1 MGEVRFK
8 YLEELE
14 KSEALDALN
23 DRKSKKR
30 ESNEL
35 RDDGSDRERDRVRE
49 RAETAADRRRRN
61 TVTDQARR
69 RRAESERIEE
79 LLREE
84 ETEEDALYNERRQ
97 RRLKAR
103 RAEQRRQ
110 LHRRRVIIAYSLRAL
125 TALVLFLVVFNT
137 TRGIVHIVSRGDNP
151 SESISEQTVTD
162 SGNDGTISP
171 AESNDSG
178 IGLTPTPTDGS
189 GTTWS
194 DSGQSG
200 QSGPTGTP
208 TPTATPTPTPAESV
222 TVTPTPTPVVE
233 PGASELEKKFGTWT
247 YTNASPMPEGD
258 IVATD
263 SVLYTYDMVMRDI
276 YFLKQRYPDLCEII
290 KLGTTADG
298 RDIIDVAVG
307 SKTASKDVIIQY
319 SMHAREYI
327 NTLLG
332 MKQLEELL
340 KGMQSGTEY
349 NGIPYS
355 ALLQDVRLHIIPLM
369 NPDGVTISQLG
380 FDGINSETIRADLN
394 KIWATDN
401 EAGRGDVNLAA
412 YTSLWKANAL
422 GVDLNRNYDTLWE
435 DAGVG
440 GTTEPSSARYPG
452 PSAHSEKETIALL
465 ALEEAVNCSA
475 QIAYHSE
482 GDLIFWNYGV
492 EGDLYAKDEQ
502 LAQTVGAVT
511 GYPLESTVTSNQSTS
526 GCSDYFIRELG
537 VPSITVET
545 GTGDCPIGIDQWDA
559 IWAANWQVLPAVA
572 ELFTRI

>member
-30 ESNEL
+30 ESTDLGN
-35 RDDGSDRERDRVRE
+35 DGSDRERERARE
-49 RAETAADRRRRN
+49 RAESAADRRRRN
-61 TVTDQARR
+61 TAADQTRR

-97 RRLKAR
+97 RRLRAR

-110 LHRRRVIIAYSLRAL
+110 LHRRRVIIAYTL
-125 TALVLFLVVFNT
+125 
-137 TRGIVHIVSRGDNP
+137 RGDNP

-171 AESNDSG
+171 AESTDSG

-200 QSGPTGTP
+200 LTGTP
-208 TPTATPTPTPAESV
+208 TPAPATTTTPTPTESV

-233 PGASELEKKFGTWT
+233 AGASELEKKFGTWT

-263 SVLYTYDMVMRDI
+263 SVLYTYDMVMRDMF
-276 YFLKQRYPDLCEII
+276 FLKQRYPDLCEII

-307 SKTASKDVIIQY
+307 SKTASKNVIIQY

-349 NGIPYS
+349 NGITYS

-380 FDGINSETIRADLN
+380 FDGINNETIRADLN

-435 DAGVG
+435 DASVG

-452 PSAHSEKETIALL
+452 PSAHSEKETVALL

-502 LAQTVGAVT
+502 LALTVGAVT

-537 VPSITVET
+537 VPSITIET

>member
-30 ESNEL
+30 EST
-35 RDDGSDRERDRVRE
+35 DTAGDYGSDRERARTRE
-49 RAETAADRRRRN
+49 RAESAAERRRRN
-61 TVTDQARR
+61 TAADQTRR
-69 RRAESERIEE
+69 RRTESERIEE

-97 RRLKAR
+97 KRLRAR
-103 RAEQRRQ
+103 RAEQKRQ
-110 LHRRRVIIAYSLRAL
+110 LHRRRVIIAYTLRTL
-125 TALVLFLVVFNT
+125 IALVLFLVVFNT

-151 SESISEQTVTD
+151 SESVSGQTVTGSSD
-162 SGNDGTISP
+162 EGTVSP
-171 AESNDSG
+171 ADSTDSG
-178 IGLTPTPTDGS
+178 IGTTPTPTDGS

-194 DSGQSG
+194 DSGQS
-200 QSGPTGTP
+200 
-208 TPTATPTPTPAESV
+208 AMTPTPTPTPTESA
-222 TVTPTPTPVVE
+222 VTPTPTPVVE
-233 PGASELEKKFGTWT
+233 PGASALEQKFGTWT
-247 YTNASPMPEGD
+247 YTNGNPMPEGD

-263 SVLYTYDMVMRDI
+263 SALYTYDMVMRDI

-340 KGMQSGTEY
+340 KGMQGGAEY

-355 ALLQDVRLHIIPLM
+355 TILQDVRLHIIPLM

-412 YTSLWKANAL
+412 YTSTWKANAL

-452 PSAHSEKETIALL
+452 PFAHSENETIALL

-502 LAQTVGAVT
+502 LAQVVAATT

-537 VPSITVET
+537 VPSITIET
-545 GTGDCPIGIDQWDA
+545 GTGDCPIGIDQWDG
-559 IWAANWQVLPAVA
+559 IWNRNAQVLPAVA

>member
-30 ESNEL
+30 EST
-35 RDDGSDRERDRVRE
+35 DTAGDYGSDRERARTRE
-49 RAETAADRRRRN
+49 RAESAAERRRRN
-61 TVTDQARR
+61 TAADQTRR
-69 RRAESERIEE
+69 RRTESERIEE

-97 RRLKAR
+97 KRLRAR
-103 RAEQRRQ
+103 RAEQKRQ
-110 LHRRRVIIAYSLRAL
+110 LHRRRVIIAYTLRTL
-125 TALVLFLVVFNT
+125 IALVLFLVVFNT

-151 SESISEQTVTD
+151 SESVSGQTVTGSSD
-162 SGNDGTISP
+162 EGTVSP
-171 AESNDSG
+171 ADSTDSG
-178 IGLTPTPTDGS
+178 IGTTPTPTDGS

-194 DSGQSG
+194 DSGQS
-200 QSGPTGTP
+200 
-208 TPTATPTPTPAESV
+208 AMTPTPTPTESA
-222 TVTPTPTPVVE
+222 VTPTPTPVVE
-233 PGASELEKKFGTWT
+233 PGASALEQKFGTWT
-247 YTNASPMPEGD
+247 YTNGNPIPEGD

-263 SVLYTYDMVMRDI
+263 SALYTYDMVMRDI

-340 KGMQSGTEY
+340 KGMQGGAEY

-355 ALLQDVRLHIIPLM
+355 TILQDVRLHIIPLM

-412 YTSLWKANAL
+412 YTSTWKANAL

-452 PSAHSEKETIALL
+452 PFAHSENETIALL

-502 LAQTVGAVT
+502 LAQVVAATT

-537 VPSITVET
+537 VPSITIET
-545 GTGDCPIGIDQWDA
+545 GTGDCPIGIDQWDG
-559 IWAANWQVLPAVA
+559 IWSRNAQVLPAVA

>member
-1 MGEVRFK
+1 M
-8 YLEELE
+8 
-14 KSEALDALN
+14 
-23 DRKSKKR
+23 
-30 ESNEL
+30 
-35 RDDGSDRERDRVRE
+35 
-49 RAETAADRRRRN
+49 
-61 TVTDQARR
+61 
-69 RRAESERIEE
+69 
-79 LLREE
+79 
-84 ETEEDALYNERRQ
+84 
-97 RRLKAR
+97 
-103 RAEQRRQ
+103 
-110 LHRRRVIIAYSLRAL
+110 
-125 TALVLFLVVFNT
+125 
-137 TRGIVHIVSRGDNP
+137 
-151 SESISEQTVTD
+151 
-162 SGNDGTISP
+162 
-171 AESNDSG
+171 
-178 IGLTPTPTDGS
+178 
-189 GTTWS
+189 
-194 DSGQSG
+194 
-200 QSGPTGTP
+200 
-208 TPTATPTPTPAESV
+208 
-222 TVTPTPTPVVE
+222 TPTPTPVVE
-233 PGASELEKKFGTWT
+233 AGASELEKKFGTWT
-247 YTNASPMPEGD
+247 YTNGSPMPEGD

-263 SVLYTYDMVMRDI
+263 SVLYTYDMVMRDMF
-276 YFLKQRYPDLCEII
+276 FLKQRYPDLCEII

-298 RDIIDVAVG
+298 SDIIDVAVG
-307 SKTASKDVIIQY
+307 SKTASKNVIIQY

-349 NGIPYS
+349 NGITYS

-380 FDGINSETIRADLN
+380 FDGINNETIRADLN

-452 PSAHSEKETIALL
+452 PSAHSEKETVALL

-502 LAQTVGAVT
+502 LALTVGAVT

-537 VPSITVET
+537 VPSITIET

>member
-30 ESNEL
+30 EST
-35 RDDGSDRERDRVRE
+35 DTAGDYGSDRERARTRE
-49 RAETAADRRRRN
+49 RAESAAERRRRN
-61 TVTDQARR
+61 TAADQTRR
-69 RRAESERIEE
+69 RRTESERIEE

-97 RRLKAR
+97 KRLRAR
-103 RAEQRRQ
+103 RAEQKRQ
-110 LHRRRVIIAYSLRAL
+110 LHRRRVIIAYTLRTL
-125 TALVLFLVVFNT
+125 IALVLFLVVFNT

-151 SESISEQTVTD
+151 SESVSGQTVTGSSD
-162 SGNDGTISP
+162 EGTVSP
-171 AESNDSG
+171 ADSTDSG
-178 IGLTPTPTDGS
+178 IGTTPTPTDGS

-194 DSGQSG
+194 DSGQS
-200 QSGPTGTP
+200 
-208 TPTATPTPTPAESV
+208 AMTPTPTPTESA
-222 TVTPTPTPVVE
+222 VTPTPTPVVE
-233 PGASELEKKFGTWT
+233 PGASALEQKFGTWT
-247 YTNASPMPEGD
+247 YTNGNPMPEGD

-263 SVLYTYDMVMRDI
+263 SALYTYDMVMRDI

-340 KGMQSGTEY
+340 KGMQGGAEY

-355 ALLQDVRLHIIPLM
+355 TILQDVRLHIIPLM

-412 YTSLWKANAL
+412 YTSTWKANAL

-452 PSAHSEKETIALL
+452 PFAHSENETIALL

-502 LAQTVGAVT
+502 LAQVVAATT

-537 VPSITVET
+537 VPSITIET
-545 GTGDCPIGIDQWDA
+545 GTGDCPIGIDQWDG
-559 IWAANWQVLPAVA
+559 IWSRNAQVLPAVA

>member
-30 ESNEL
+30 EST
-35 RDDGSDRERDRVRE
+35 DTAGDYGSDRERARTRE
-49 RAETAADRRRRN
+49 RAESAAERRRRN
-61 TVTDQARR
+61 TAADQTRR
-69 RRAESERIEE
+69 RRTESERIEE

-97 RRLKAR
+97 KRLRAR
-103 RAEQRRQ
+103 RAEQKRQ
-110 LHRRRVIIAYSLRAL
+110 LHRRRVIIAYTLRTL
-125 TALVLFLVVFNT
+125 IALVLFLVVFNT

-151 SESISEQTVTD
+151 SESVSGQTVTGSSD
-162 SGNDGTISP
+162 EGTVSP
-171 AESNDSG
+171 ADSTDSG
-178 IGLTPTPTDGS
+178 IGTTPTPTDGS

-194 DSGQSG
+194 DSGQS
-200 QSGPTGTP
+200 
-208 TPTATPTPTPAESV
+208 AMTPTPTPTESA
-222 TVTPTPTPVVE
+222 VTPTPTPVVE
-233 PGASELEKKFGTWT
+233 PGASALEQKFGTWT
-247 YTNASPMPEGD
+247 YTNGNPMPEGD

-263 SVLYTYDMVMRDI
+263 SALYTYDMVMRDI

-340 KGMQSGTEY
+340 KGMQGGAEY

-355 ALLQDVRLHIIPLM
+355 TILQDVRLHIIPLM

-412 YTSLWKANAL
+412 YTSTWKANAL

-452 PSAHSEKETIALL
+452 PFAHSENETVALL

-502 LAQTVGAVT
+502 LAQVVAATT

-537 VPSITVET
+537 VPSITIET
-545 GTGDCPIGIDQWDA
+545 GTGDCPIGIDQWDG
-559 IWAANWQVLPAVA
+559 IWSRNAQVLPAVA

>member
-30 ESNEL
+30 EST
-35 RDDGSDRERDRVRE
+35 DTAGDYGSDRERARTRE
-49 RAETAADRRRRN
+49 RAESAAERRRRN
-61 TVTDQARR
+61 TAADQTRR
-69 RRAESERIEE
+69 RRTESERIEE

-97 RRLKAR
+97 KRLRAR
-103 RAEQRRQ
+103 RAEQKRQ
-110 LHRRRVIIAYSLRAL
+110 LHRRRVIIAYTLRTL
-125 TALVLFLVVFNT
+125 IALVLFLVVFNT

-151 SESISEQTVTD
+151 SESVSGQTVTGSSD
-162 SGNDGTISP
+162 EGTVSP
-171 AESNDSG
+171 ADSTDSG
-178 IGLTPTPTDGS
+178 IGTTPTPTDGS

-194 DSGQSG
+194 DSGQS
-200 QSGPTGTP
+200 
-208 TPTATPTPTPAESV
+208 AMTPTPTPTESA
-222 TVTPTPTPVVE
+222 VTPTPTPVVE
-233 PGASELEKKFGTWT
+233 PGASALEQKFGTWT
-247 YTNASPMPEGD
+247 YTNGNPMPEGD

-263 SVLYTYDMVMRDI
+263 SALYTYDMVMRDI
-276 YFLKQRYPDLCEII
+276 DFLKQRYPELCEII

-340 KGMQSGTEY
+340 KGMQGGAEY

-355 ALLQDVRLHIIPLM
+355 TILQDVRLHIIPLM

-412 YTSLWKANAL
+412 YTSTWKANAL

-452 PSAHSEKETIALL
+452 PFAHSENETVALL

-502 LAQTVGAVT
+502 LAQVVAATT

-537 VPSITVET
+537 VPSITIET
-545 GTGDCPIGIDQWDA
+545 GTGDCPIGIDQWDG
-559 IWAANWQVLPAVA
+559 IWSRNAQVLPAVA

>member
-30 ESNEL
+30 EST
-35 RDDGSDRERDRVRE
+35 DTAGDYGSDRERARTRE
-49 RAETAADRRRRN
+49 RAESAAERRRRN
-61 TVTDQARR
+61 TAADQTRR
-69 RRAESERIEE
+69 RRTESERIEE

-97 RRLKAR
+97 KRLRAR
-103 RAEQRRQ
+103 RAEQKRQ
-110 LHRRRVIIAYSLRAL
+110 LHRRRVIIAYTLRTL
-125 TALVLFLVVFNT
+125 IALVLFLVVFNT

-151 SESISEQTVTD
+151 SESVSGQTVTGSSD
-162 SGNDGTISP
+162 EGTVSP
-171 AESNDSG
+171 ADSTDSG
-178 IGLTPTPTDGS
+178 IGTTPTPTDGS

-194 DSGQSG
+194 DSGQS
-200 QSGPTGTP
+200 
-208 TPTATPTPTPAESV
+208 AMTPTPTPTPTESA
-222 TVTPTPTPVVE
+222 VTPTPTPVVE
-233 PGASELEKKFGTWT
+233 PGASALEQKFGTWT
-247 YTNASPMPEGD
+247 YTNGNPMPEGD

-340 KGMQSGTEY
+340 KGMQGGAEY

-355 ALLQDVRLHIIPLM
+355 TILQDVRLHIIPLM

-412 YTSLWKANAL
+412 YTSTWKANAL

-452 PSAHSEKETIALL
+452 PFAHSENETIALL

-502 LAQTVGAVT
+502 LAQVVAATT

-537 VPSITVET
+537 VPSITIET
-545 GTGDCPIGIDQWDA
+545 GTGDCPIGIDQWDG
-559 IWAANWQVLPAVA
+559 IWNRNAQVLPAVA

>member
-30 ESNEL
+30 EST
-35 RDDGSDRERDRVRE
+35 DTAGDYGSDRERARTRE
-49 RAETAADRRRRN
+49 RAESAAERRRRN
-61 TVTDQARR
+61 TAADQTRR
-69 RRAESERIEE
+69 RRTESERIEE

-97 RRLKAR
+97 KRLRAR
-103 RAEQRRQ
+103 RAEQKRQ
-110 LHRRRVIIAYSLRAL
+110 LHRRRVIIAYTLRTL
-125 TALVLFLVVFNT
+125 IALVLFLVVFNT

-151 SESISEQTVTD
+151 SESVSGQTVTGSSD
-162 SGNDGTISP
+162 EGTVSP
-171 AESNDSG
+171 ADSTDSG
-178 IGLTPTPTDGS
+178 IGTTPTPTDGS

-194 DSGQSG
+194 DSGQS
-200 QSGPTGTP
+200 
-208 TPTATPTPTPAESV
+208 AMTPTPTPTESA
-222 TVTPTPTPVVE
+222 VTPTPTPVVE
-233 PGASELEKKFGTWT
+233 PGASALEQKFGTWT
-247 YTNASPMPEGD
+247 YTSASPMPEGD

-340 KGMQSGTEY
+340 KGMQGGAEY

-355 ALLQDVRLHIIPLM
+355 TILQDVRLHIIPLM

-412 YTSLWKANAL
+412 YTSTWKANAL

-452 PSAHSEKETIALL
+452 PFAHSENETVALL

-502 LAQTVGAVT
+502 LAQVVAATT

-537 VPSITVET
+537 VPSITIET
-545 GTGDCPIGIDQWDA
+545 GTGDCPIGIDQWDG
-559 IWAANWQVLPAVA
+559 IWSRNAQVLPAVA

>member
-30 ESNEL
+30 EST
-35 RDDGSDRERDRVRE
+35 DTAGDYGSDRERARTRE
-49 RAETAADRRRRN
+49 RAESAAERRRRN
-61 TVTDQARR
+61 TAADQTRR
-69 RRAESERIEE
+69 RRTESERIEE

-97 RRLKAR
+97 KRLRAR
-103 RAEQRRQ
+103 RAEQKRQ
-110 LHRRRVIIAYSLRAL
+110 LHRRRVIIAYTLRTL
-125 TALVLFLVVFNT
+125 IALVLFLVVFNT

-151 SESISEQTVTD
+151 SESVSGQTVTGSSD
-162 SGNDGTISP
+162 EGTVSP
-171 AESNDSG
+171 ADSTDSG
-178 IGLTPTPTDGS
+178 IGTTPTPTDGS

-194 DSGQSG
+194 DSGQS
-200 QSGPTGTP
+200 
-208 TPTATPTPTPAESV
+208 AMTPTPTPTESA
-222 TVTPTPTPVVE
+222 VTPTPTPVVE
-233 PGASELEKKFGTWT
+233 PGASALEQKFGTWT
-247 YTNASPMPEGD
+247 YTNGNPMPEGD

-263 SVLYTYDMVMRDI
+263 SALYTYDMVMRDI

-340 KGMQSGTEY
+340 KGMQGGAEY

-355 ALLQDVRLHIIPLM
+355 TILQDVRLHIIPLM

-412 YTSLWKANAL
+412 YTSTWKANAL

-452 PSAHSEKETIALL
+452 PFAHSENETVALL

-502 LAQTVGAVT
+502 LAQVVAATT

-537 VPSITVET
+537 VPSITIET
-545 GTGDCPIGIDQWDA
+545 GTGDCPIRIDQWDG
-559 IWAANWQVLPAVA
+559 IWSRNAQVLPAVA

>member
-30 ESNEL
+30 EST
-35 RDDGSDRERDRVRE
+35 DTAGDYGSDRERARTRE
-49 RAETAADRRRRN
+49 RAESAAERRRRN
-61 TVTDQARR
+61 TAADQTRR
-69 RRAESERIEE
+69 RRTESERIEE

-97 RRLKAR
+97 KRLRAR
-103 RAEQRRQ
+103 RAEQKRQ
-110 LHRRRVIIAYSLRAL
+110 LHRRRVIIAYTLRTL
-125 TALVLFLVVFNT
+125 IALVLFLVVFNT

-151 SESISEQTVTD
+151 SESVSGQTVTGSSD
-162 SGNDGTISP
+162 EGTVSP
-171 AESNDSG
+171 ADSTDSG
-178 IGLTPTPTDGS
+178 IGTTPTPTDGS

-194 DSGQSG
+194 DSGQS
-200 QSGPTGTP
+200 
-208 TPTATPTPTPAESV
+208 AMTPTPTPTPTESA
-222 TVTPTPTPVVE
+222 VTPTPTPVVE
-233 PGASELEKKFGTWT
+233 PGASALEQKFGTWT
-247 YTNASPMPEGD
+247 YTNGNPMPEGD

-263 SVLYTYDMVMRDI
+263 SALYTYDMVMRDI

-340 KGMQSGTEY
+340 KGMQGGAEY

-355 ALLQDVRLHIIPLM
+355 TILQDVRLHIIPLM

-412 YTSLWKANAL
+412 YTSTWKANAL

-452 PSAHSEKETIALL
+452 PFAHSENETVALL

-502 LAQTVGAVT
+502 LAQVVAATT

-537 VPSITVET
+537 VPSITIET
-545 GTGDCPIGIDQWDA
+545 GTGDCPIGIDQWDG
-559 IWAANWQVLPAVA
+559 IWSRNAQVLPAVA

>member
-30 ESNEL
+30 EST
-35 RDDGSDRERDRVRE
+35 DTAGDYGSDRERARTRE
-49 RAETAADRRRRN
+49 RAESAADRRRRN
-61 TVTDQARR
+61 TAADQTRR
-69 RRAESERIEE
+69 RRTESERIEE

-97 RRLKAR
+97 KRLRAR
-103 RAEQRRQ
+103 RAEQKRQ
-110 LHRRRVIIAYSLRAL
+110 LHRRRVIIAYTLRTL
-125 TALVLFLVVFNT
+125 IALVLFLVVFNT

-151 SESISEQTVTD
+151 SESVSGQTVTGSSD
-162 SGNDGTISP
+162 EGTVSP
-171 AESNDSG
+171 ADSTDSG
-178 IGLTPTPTDGS
+178 IGTTPTPTDGS

-194 DSGQSG
+194 DSGQS
-200 QSGPTGTP
+200 
-208 TPTATPTPTPAESV
+208 AMTPTPTPTPTESA
-222 TVTPTPTPVVE
+222 VTPTPTPVVE
-233 PGASELEKKFGTWT
+233 PGASALEQKFGTWT
-247 YTNASPMPEGD
+247 YTNGNPMPEGD

-340 KGMQSGTEY
+340 KGMQGGAEY

-355 ALLQDVRLHIIPLM
+355 TILQDVRLHIIPLM

-537 VPSITVET
+537 VPSITIET

>member
-30 ESNEL
+30 EST
-35 RDDGSDRERDRVRE
+35 DTAGDYGSDRERARTRE
-49 RAETAADRRRRN
+49 RAESAADRRRRN
-61 TVTDQARR
+61 TAADQTRR
-69 RRAESERIEE
+69 RRTESERIEE

-97 RRLKAR
+97 KRLRAR
-103 RAEQRRQ
+103 RAEQKRQ
-110 LHRRRVIIAYSLRAL
+110 LHRRRVIIAYTLRTL
-125 TALVLFLVVFNT
+125 IALVLFLVVFNT

-151 SESISEQTVTD
+151 SESVSGQTVTGSSD
-162 SGNDGTISP
+162 EGTVSP
-171 AESNDSG
+171 ADSTDSG
-178 IGLTPTPTDGS
+178 IGTTPTPTDGS

-194 DSGQSG
+194 DSGQS
-200 QSGPTGTP
+200 
-208 TPTATPTPTPAESV
+208 AMTPTPTPTPTESA
-222 TVTPTPTPVVE
+222 VTPTPTPVVE
-233 PGASELEKKFGTWT
+233 PGASALEQKFGTWT
-247 YTNASPMPEGD
+247 YTNGNPMPEGD

-340 KGMQSGTEY
+340 KGMQSGAEY

-355 ALLQDVRLHIIPLM
+355 TILQDVRLHIIPLM

-412 YTSLWKANAL
+412 YTSTWKANAL

-452 PSAHSEKETIALL
+452 PFAHSENETVALL

-502 LAQTVGAVT
+502 LAQVVAATT

-537 VPSITVET
+537 VPSITIET
-545 GTGDCPIGIDQWDA
+545 GTGDCPIGIDQWDG
-559 IWAANWQVLPAVA
+559 IWSRNAQVLPAVA

>member
-30 ESNEL
+30 EST
-35 RDDGSDRERDRVRE
+35 DTAGDYGSDRERARTRE
-49 RAETAADRRRRN
+49 RAESAAERRRRN
-61 TVTDQARR
+61 TAADQTRR
-69 RRAESERIEE
+69 RRTESERIEE

-97 RRLKAR
+97 KRLRAR
-103 RAEQRRQ
+103 RAEQKRQ
-110 LHRRRVIIAYSLRAL
+110 LHRRRVIIAYTLRTL
-125 TALVLFLVVFNT
+125 IALVLFLVVFNT

-151 SESISEQTVTD
+151 SESVSGQTVTGSSD
-162 SGNDGTISP
+162 EGTVSP
-171 AESNDSG
+171 ADSTDSG
-178 IGLTPTPTDGS
+178 IGTTPTPTDGS

-194 DSGQSG
+194 DSGQS
-200 QSGPTGTP
+200 
-208 TPTATPTPTPAESV
+208 AMTPTPTPTESA
-222 TVTPTPTPVVE
+222 VTPTPTPVVE
-233 PGASELEKKFGTWT
+233 PGASALEQKFGTWT
-247 YTNASPMPEGD
+247 YTNGNPMPEGD

-263 SVLYTYDMVMRDI
+263 SALYTYDMVMRDI

-340 KGMQSGTEY
+340 KGMQGGAEY

-355 ALLQDVRLHIIPLM
+355 TILQDVRLHIIPLM

-412 YTSLWKANAL
+412 YTSTWKANAL

-452 PSAHSEKETIALL
+452 PFAHSENETVALL
-465 ALEEAVNCSA
+465 ALEEAVNCFA

-502 LAQTVGAVT
+502 LAQVVAATT

-537 VPSITVET
+537 VPSITIET
-545 GTGDCPIGIDQWDA
+545 GTGDCPIGIDQWDG
-559 IWAANWQVLPAVA
+559 IWSRNAQVLPAVA

>member
-30 ESNEL
+30 EST
-35 RDDGSDRERDRVRE
+35 DTAGDYGSDRERARTRE
-49 RAETAADRRRRN
+49 RAESAAERRRRN
-61 TVTDQARR
+61 TAADQTRR
-69 RRAESERIEE
+69 RRTESERIEE

-97 RRLKAR
+97 KRLRAR
-103 RAEQRRQ
+103 RAEQKRQ
-110 LHRRRVIIAYSLRAL
+110 LHRRRVIIAYTLRTL
-125 TALVLFLVVFNT
+125 IALVLFLVVFNT

-151 SESISEQTVTD
+151 SESVSGQTVTGSSD
-162 SGNDGTISP
+162 EGTVSP
-171 AESNDSG
+171 ADSTDSG
-178 IGLTPTPTDGS
+178 IGTTPTPTDGS

-194 DSGQSG
+194 DSGQS
-200 QSGPTGTP
+200 
-208 TPTATPTPTPAESV
+208 AMTPTPTPTESA
-222 TVTPTPTPVVE
+222 VTPTPTPVVE
-233 PGASELEKKFGTWT
+233 PGASALEQKFGTWT
-247 YTNASPMPEGD
+247 YTNGNPMPEGD

-263 SVLYTYDMVMRDI
+263 SALYTYDMVMRDI

-340 KGMQSGTEY
+340 KGMQGGAEY

-355 ALLQDVRLHIIPLM
+355 TILQDVRLHIIPLM

-412 YTSLWKANAL
+412 YTSTWKANAL

-452 PSAHSEKETIALL
+452 PFAHSENETVALL
-465 ALEEAVNCSA
+465 ALEEAVNCFA

-502 LAQTVGAVT
+502 LAQVVAATT

-526 GCSDYFIRELG
+526 GCSDYFIRVLG
-537 VPSITVET
+537 VPSITIET
-545 GTGDCPIGIDQWDA
+545 GTGDCPIGIDQWDG
-559 IWAANWQVLPAVA
+559 IWSRNAQVLPAVA

>member
-23 DRKSKKR
+23 DRNSKKR
-30 ESNEL
+30 EST
-35 RDDGSDRERDRVRE
+35 DTAGDYGSDRERARTRE
-49 RAETAADRRRRN
+49 RAESAAERRRRN
-61 TVTDQARR
+61 TAADQTRR
-69 RRAESERIEE
+69 RRTESERIEE

-97 RRLKAR
+97 KRLRAR
-103 RAEQRRQ
+103 RAEQKRQ
-110 LHRRRVIIAYSLRAL
+110 LHRRRVIIAYTLRTL
-125 TALVLFLVVFNT
+125 IALVLFLVVFNT

-151 SESISEQTVTD
+151 SESVSGQTVTGSSD
-162 SGNDGTISP
+162 EGTVSP
-171 AESNDSG
+171 ADSTNSG
-178 IGLTPTPTDGS
+178 IGTTPTPTDGS

-194 DSGQSG
+194 DSGQS
-200 QSGPTGTP
+200 
-208 TPTATPTPTPAESV
+208 AMTPTPTPTPTESA
-222 TVTPTPTPVVE
+222 VTPTPTPVVE
-233 PGASELEKKFGTWT
+233 PGASALEQKFGTWT
-247 YTNASPMPEGD
+247 YTNGNPMPEGD

-340 KGMQSGTEY
+340 KGMQSGAEY

-355 ALLQDVRLHIIPLM
+355 TILQDVRLHIIPLM

-412 YTSLWKANAL
+412 YTSIWKANAL

-452 PSAHSEKETIALL
+452 PFAHSENETIALL

-502 LAQTVGAVT
+502 LAQVVAATT

-526 GCSDYFIRELG
+526 GCSDYFIRERG
-537 VPSITVET
+537 VPSITIET
-545 GTGDCPIGIDQWDA
+545 GTGDCPIGIDQWDG
-559 IWAANWQVLPAVA
+559 IWSRNAQVLPAVA

>member
-30 ESNEL
+30 ESTDLGN
-35 RDDGSDRERDRVRE
+35 DGSDRERERARE
-49 RAETAADRRRRN
+49 RAESAADRRRRN
-61 TVTDQARR
+61 TAADQTRR

-97 RRLKAR
+97 RRLRAR

-110 LHRRRVIIAYSLRAL
+110 LHRRRVIIAYTLRAL

-137 TRGIVHIVSRGDNP
+137 TRVIVHIVSRGDNP

-171 AESNDSG
+171 AESTDSG
-178 IGLTPTPTDGS
+178 IGL
-189 GTTWS
+189 
-194 DSGQSG
+194 
-200 QSGPTGTP
+200 
-208 TPTATPTPTPAESV
+208 TPTPAESV

-233 PGASELEKKFGTWT
+233 AGASELEKKFGTWT

-263 SVLYTYDMVMRDI
+263 SVLYTYDMVMRDMF
-276 YFLKQRYPDLCEII
+276 FLKQRYPDLCEII

-307 SKTASKDVIIQY
+307 SKTASKNVIIQY

-349 NGIPYS
+349 NGITYS

-380 FDGINSETIRADLN
+380 FDGINNETIRADLN

-435 DAGVG
+435 DASVG

-452 PSAHSEKETIALL
+452 PSAHSEKETVALL

-502 LAQTVGAVT
+502 LALTVGAVT

-537 VPSITVET
+537 VPSITIET

>member
-30 ESNEL
+30 EST
-35 RDDGSDRERDRVRE
+35 DTAGDYGSDRERARTRE
-49 RAETAADRRRRN
+49 RAESAAERRRRN
-61 TVTDQARR
+61 TAADQTRR
-69 RRAESERIEE
+69 RRTESERIEE

-97 RRLKAR
+97 KRLRAR
-103 RAEQRRQ
+103 RAEQKRQ
-110 LHRRRVIIAYSLRAL
+110 LHRRRVIIAYTLRTL
-125 TALVLFLVVFNT
+125 IALVLFLVVFNT

-151 SESISEQTVTD
+151 SESVSGQTVTGSSD
-162 SGNDGTISP
+162 EGTVSP
-171 AESNDSG
+171 ADSTDSG
-178 IGLTPTPTDGS
+178 IGTTPTPTDGS

-194 DSGQSG
+194 DSGQS
-200 QSGPTGTP
+200 
-208 TPTATPTPTPAESV
+208 AMTPTPTPTESA
-222 TVTPTPTPVVE
+222 VTPTPTPVVE
-233 PGASELEKKFGTWT
+233 PGASALEQKFGTWT
-247 YTNASPMPEGD
+247 YTNGNPMPEGD

-263 SVLYTYDMVMRDI
+263 SALYTYDMVMRDI

-340 KGMQSGTEY
+340 KGMQSGAEY

-355 ALLQDVRLHIIPLM
+355 TILQDVRLHIIPLM

-412 YTSLWKANAL
+412 YTSTWKANAL

-452 PSAHSEKETIALL
+452 PFAHSENETVALL

-502 LAQTVGAVT
+502 LAQVVAATT

-537 VPSITVET
+537 VPSITIET
-545 GTGDCPIGIDQWDA
+545 GTGDCPIGIDQWDG
-559 IWAANWQVLPAVA
+559 IWSRNAQVLPAVA

>member
-30 ESNEL
+30 ENNDL
-35 RDDGSDRERDRVRE
+35 RADGSDRERDRVRE

-61 TVTDQARR
+61 TVADQTRR

-151 SESISEQTVTD
+151 SESVSQQTVTD

-178 IGLTPTPTDGS
+178 IGVTPTPTDGS

-200 QSGPTGTP
+200 LTGTP
-208 TPTATPTPTPAESV
+208 TPAPTDSTAVTPTPTPTDSV

-233 PGASELEKKFGTWT
+233 PGASALEQKFGTWT
-247 YTNASPMPEGD
+247 YTSASPMPEGD

-298 RDIIDVAVG
+298 RDIIFNARQRVHQHAARHEAAG
-307 SKTASKDVIIQY
+307 GASQ
-319 SMHAREYI
+319 
-327 NTLLG
+327 G
-332 MKQLEELL
+332 
-340 KGMQSGTEY
+340 
-349 NGIPYS
+349 
-355 ALLQDVRLHIIPLM
+355 
-369 NPDGVTISQLG
+369 
-380 FDGINSETIRADLN
+380 
-394 KIWATDN
+394 
-401 EAGRGDVNLAA
+401 
-412 YTSLWKANAL
+412 NAE
-422 GVDLNRNYDTLWE
+422 RN
-435 DAGVG
+435 
-440 GTTEPSSARYPG
+440 
-452 PSAHSEKETIALL
+452 
-465 ALEEAVNCSA
+465 
-475 QIAYHSE
+475 
-482 GDLIFWNYGV
+482 
-492 EGDLYAKDEQ
+492 
-502 LAQTVGAVT
+502 
-511 GYPLESTVTSNQSTS
+511 
-526 GCSDYFIRELG
+526 
-537 VPSITVET
+537 
-545 GTGDCPIGIDQWDA
+545 
-559 IWAANWQVLPAVA
+559 
-572 ELFTRI
+572 

>member
-30 ESNEL
+30 EST
-35 RDDGSDRERDRVRE
+35 DTAGDYGSDRERARTRE
-49 RAETAADRRRRN
+49 RAESAAERRRRN
-61 TVTDQARR
+61 TAADQTRR
-69 RRAESERIEE
+69 RRTESERIEE

-97 RRLKAR
+97 KRLRAR
-103 RAEQRRQ
+103 RAEQKRQ
-110 LHRRRVIIAYSLRAL
+110 LHRRRVIIAYTLRTL
-125 TALVLFLVVFNT
+125 IALVLFLVVFNT

-151 SESISEQTVTD
+151 SESVSGQTVTGSSD
-162 SGNDGTISP
+162 EGTVSP
-171 AESNDSG
+171 ADSTDSG
-178 IGLTPTPTDGS
+178 IGTTPTPTDGS

-194 DSGQSG
+194 DSGQS
-200 QSGPTGTP
+200 
-208 TPTATPTPTPAESV
+208 AMTPTPTPTESA
-222 TVTPTPTPVVE
+222 VTPTPTPVVE
-233 PGASELEKKFGTWT
+233 PGASALEQKFGTWT
-247 YTNASPMPEGD
+247 YTNGNPMPEGD

-263 SVLYTYDMVMRDI
+263 SALYTYDMVMRDI

-340 KGMQSGTEY
+340 KGMQGGAEY

-355 ALLQDVRLHIIPLM
+355 TILQDVRLHIIPLM

-412 YTSLWKANAL
+412 YTSIWKANAL

-452 PSAHSEKETIALL
+452 PFAHSENETVALL

-502 LAQTVGAVT
+502 LAQVVAATT

-537 VPSITVET
+537 VPSITIET
-545 GTGDCPIGIDQWDA
+545 GTGDCPIGIDQWDG
-559 IWAANWQVLPAVA
+559 IWSRNAQVLPAVA

>member
-30 ESNEL
+30 ESTDLGND
-35 RDDGSDRERDRVRE
+35 RSDRERERARE
-49 RAETAADRRRRN
+49 RAESAADRRRRN
-61 TVTDQARR
+61 TAADQTRR

-97 RRLKAR
+97 RRLRAR

-110 LHRRRVIIAYSLRAL
+110 LHRRRVIIAYTLRAL

-137 TRGIVHIVSRGDNP
+137 TRVIVHIVSRGDNP

-171 AESNDSG
+171 AESTDSG

-200 QSGPTGTP
+200 LTGTP
-208 TPTATPTPTPAESV
+208 TPAPATTTTPTPAESV

-233 PGASELEKKFGTWT
+233 AGASELEKKFGTWT
-247 YTNASPMPEGD
+247 YTNGSPMPEGD

-263 SVLYTYDMVMRDI
+263 SVLYTYDMVMRDMF
-276 YFLKQRYPDLCEII
+276 FLKQRYPDLCEII

-307 SKTASKDVIIQY
+307 SKTASKNVIIQY

-340 KGMQSGTEY
+340 KGIQSGTEY
-349 NGIPYS
+349 NGITYS

-380 FDGINSETIRADLN
+380 FDGINNETIRADLN

-412 YTSLWKANAL
+412 YTSTWKANAL

-452 PSAHSEKETIALL
+452 PSAHSEKETVALL

-502 LAQTVGAVT
+502 LALTVGAVT

-537 VPSITVET
+537 VPSITIET

>member
-1 MGEVRFK
+1 MTGKV
-8 YLEELE
+8 
-14 KSEALDALN
+14 
-23 DRKSKKR
+23 KR
-30 ESNEL
+30 EKAPTL
-35 RDDGSDRERDRVRE
+35 PVITDQIGRERVRGSG
-49 RAETAADRRRRN
+49 RN
-61 TVTDQARR
+61 L
-69 RRAESERIEE
+69 
-79 LLREE
+79 LLREGAGIRPRIRPE
-84 ETEEDALYNERRQ
+84 EGAQSQRGSRNFFGRKRQ
-97 RRLKAR
+97 KRLRAR
-103 RAEQRRQ
+103 RAEQKRQ
-110 LHRRRVIIAYSLRAL
+110 LHRRRVIIAYTLRTL
-125 TALVLFLVVFNT
+125 IALVLFLVVFNT

-151 SESISEQTVTD
+151 SESVSGQTVTGSSD
-162 SGNDGTISP
+162 EGTVSP
-171 AESNDSG
+171 ADSTDSG
-178 IGLTPTPTDGS
+178 IGTTPTPTDGS

-194 DSGQSG
+194 DSGQS
-200 QSGPTGTP
+200 
-208 TPTATPTPTPAESV
+208 AMTPTPTPTESA
-222 TVTPTPTPVVE
+222 VTPTPTPVVE
-233 PGASELEKKFGTWT
+233 PGASALEQKFGTWT
-247 YTNASPMPEGD
+247 YTNGNPMPEGD

-340 KGMQSGTEY
+340 KGMQGGAEY

-355 ALLQDVRLHIIPLM
+355 TILQDVRLHIIPLM

-412 YTSLWKANAL
+412 YTSTWKANAL

-452 PSAHSEKETIALL
+452 PFAHSENETVALL

-502 LAQTVGAVT
+502 LAQVVAATT

-537 VPSITVET
+537 VPSITIET
-545 GTGDCPIGIDQWDA
+545 GTGDCPIGIDQCDG
-559 IWAANWQVLPAVA
+559 IWRRNAQVLPAVA

>member
-1 MGEVRFK
+1 M
-8 YLEELE
+8 
-14 KSEALDALN
+14 
-23 DRKSKKR
+23 
-30 ESNEL
+30 
-35 RDDGSDRERDRVRE
+35 
-49 RAETAADRRRRN
+49 
-61 TVTDQARR
+61 
-69 RRAESERIEE
+69 
-79 LLREE
+79 
-84 ETEEDALYNERRQ
+84 
-97 RRLKAR
+97 
-103 RAEQRRQ
+103 
-110 LHRRRVIIAYSLRAL
+110 
-125 TALVLFLVVFNT
+125 
-137 TRGIVHIVSRGDNP
+137 
-151 SESISEQTVTD
+151 
-162 SGNDGTISP
+162 
-171 AESNDSG
+171 
-178 IGLTPTPTDGS
+178 
-189 GTTWS
+189 
-194 DSGQSG
+194 
-200 QSGPTGTP
+200 
-208 TPTATPTPTPAESV
+208 
-222 TVTPTPTPVVE
+222 TPTPTPVVE
-233 PGASELEKKFGTWT
+233 AGASELEKKFGTWT
-247 YTNASPMPEGD
+247 YTNGSPMPEGD

-340 KGMQSGTEY
+340 KGMQGGAEY

-355 ALLQDVRLHIIPLM
+355 TILQDVRLHIIPLM

-412 YTSLWKANAL
+412 YTSTWKANAL

-452 PSAHSEKETIALL
+452 PFAHSENETIALL

-502 LAQTVGAVT
+502 LAQVVAATT

-537 VPSITVET
+537 VPSITIET

>member
-30 ESNEL
+30 EST
-35 RDDGSDRERDRVRE
+35 DTAGDYGSDRERARTRE
-49 RAETAADRRRRN
+49 RAESAAERRRRN
-61 TVTDQARR
+61 TAADQTRR
-69 RRAESERIEE
+69 RRTESERIEE

-97 RRLKAR
+97 KRLRAR
-103 RAEQRRQ
+103 RAEQKRQ
-110 LHRRRVIIAYSLRAL
+110 LHRRRVIIAYTLRTL
-125 TALVLFLVVFNT
+125 IALVLFLVVFNT

-151 SESISEQTVTD
+151 SESVSGQTVTGSSD
-162 SGNDGTISP
+162 EGTVSP
-171 AESNDSG
+171 ADSTDSG
-178 IGLTPTPTDGS
+178 IGTTPTPTDGS

-194 DSGQSG
+194 DSGQS
-200 QSGPTGTP
+200 
-208 TPTATPTPTPAESV
+208 AMTPTPTPTESA
-222 TVTPTPTPVVE
+222 VTPTPTPVVE
-233 PGASELEKKFGTWT
+233 PGASALEQKFGTWT
-247 YTNASPMPEGD
+247 YTNGNPMPEGD

-263 SVLYTYDMVMRDI
+263 SALYTYDMVMRDI

-340 KGMQSGTEY
+340 KGMQGGAEY

-355 ALLQDVRLHIIPLM
+355 TILQDVRLHIIPLM

-412 YTSLWKANAL
+412 YTSTWKANAL

-452 PSAHSEKETIALL
+452 PFAHSENETVALL

-502 LAQTVGAVT
+502 LAQVVAATT

-526 GCSDYFIRELG
+526 GCSDHFIRELG
-537 VPSITVET
+537 VPSITIET
-545 GTGDCPIGIDQWDA
+545 GTGDCPIGIDQWDG
-559 IWAANWQVLPAVA
+559 IWSRNAQVLPAVA

>member
-30 ESNEL
+30 ENAETADSGAE
-35 RDDGSDRERDRVRE
+35 RERARARE
-49 RAETAADRRRRN
+49 RAEAAERRRRSAAA
-61 TVTDQARR
+61 DQTRR

-97 RRLKAR
+97 RRMRAR
-103 RAEQRRQ
+103 RAEQKRQ
-110 LHRRRVIIAYSLRAL
+110 LHRRRVIIAYTLRTL
-125 TALVLFLVVFNT
+125 IALVLFLVVFNT

-151 SESISEQTVTD
+151 GESISAQTA
-162 SGNDGTISP
+162 
-171 AESNDSG
+171 AESSSAETGISSDSTTDSG
-178 IGLTPTPTDGS
+178 IGVTPTPTDGS

-194 DSGQSG
+194 ESGQTA
-200 QSGPTGTP
+200 PTVTPALTSTP
-208 TPTATPTPTPAESV
+208 TPAPTTTATPTPTVPA
-222 TVTPTPTPVVE
+222 
-233 PGASELEKKFGTWT
+233 GASALEQKFGTWA
-247 YTNASPMPEGD
+247 YTNGSSMPEGD

-263 SVLYTYDMVMRDI
+263 SVMYTYDMVMRDI
-276 YFLKQRYPDLCEII
+276 YFLKQRYPDLCEVIRI
-290 KLGTTADG
+290 GTTADG
-298 RDIIDVAVG
+298 RDIVDVAVG
-307 SKTASKDVIIQY
+307 SRTATKDVIIQY

-340 KGMQSGTEY
+340 KGMQSGAEY

-355 ALLQDVRLHIIPLM
+355 TILQTVRLHIIPLM

-380 FDGINSETIRADLN
+380 FDGINNETIRANLN
-394 KIWATDN
+394 TIWATDN
-401 EAGRGDVNLAA
+401 EQGRGDVNLAA

-422 GVDLNRNYDTLWE
+422 GVDLNRNYDTLWA

-452 PSAHSEKETIALL
+452 AFPHSENETIALL
-465 ALEEAVNCSA
+465 ALEEAVNCCA

-482 GDLIFWNYGV
+482 GDLVFWNYGV

-502 LAQTVGAVT
+502 LAQVVASMT

-545 GTGDCPIGIDQWDA
+545 GTGDCPIGIDQWER
-559 IWAANWQVLPAVA
+559 IWGANWQVLPAVA

>member
-30 ESNEL
+30 EST
-35 RDDGSDRERDRVRE
+35 DTAGDYGSDRERARTRE
-49 RAETAADRRRRN
+49 RAESAAERRRRN
-61 TVTDQARR
+61 TAADQTRR
-69 RRAESERIEE
+69 RRTESERIEE

-97 RRLKAR
+97 KRLRAR
-103 RAEQRRQ
+103 RAEQKRQ
-110 LHRRRVIIAYSLRAL
+110 LHRRRVIIAYTLRTL
-125 TALVLFLVVFNT
+125 IALVLFLVVFNT

-151 SESISEQTVTD
+151 SESVSGQTVTGSSD
-162 SGNDGTISP
+162 EGTVSP
-171 AESNDSG
+171 ADSTDSG
-178 IGLTPTPTDGS
+178 IGTTPTPTDGS

-194 DSGQSG
+194 DSGQS
-200 QSGPTGTP
+200 
-208 TPTATPTPTPAESV
+208 AMTPTPTPTPTESA
-222 TVTPTPTPVVE
+222 VTPTPTPVVE
-233 PGASELEKKFGTWT
+233 PGASALEQKFGTWT
-247 YTNASPMPEGD
+247 YTNGNPIPEGD

-340 KGMQSGTEY
+340 KGMQGGAEY

-355 ALLQDVRLHIIPLM
+355 TILQDVRLHIIPLM

-412 YTSLWKANAL
+412 YTSIWKANAL

-452 PSAHSEKETIALL
+452 PFAHSENETIALL

-502 LAQTVGAVT
+502 LAQVVAATT

-537 VPSITVET
+537 VPSITIET
-545 GTGDCPIGIDQWDA
+545 GTGDCPIGIDQWDG
-559 IWAANWQVLPAVA
+559 IWNRNAQVLPAVA

>member
-30 ESNEL
+30 EST
-35 RDDGSDRERDRVRE
+35 DTAGDYGSDRERARTRE
-49 RAETAADRRRRN
+49 RAESAAERRRRN
-61 TVTDQARR
+61 TAADQTRR
-69 RRAESERIEE
+69 RRTESERIEE

-97 RRLKAR
+97 KRLRAR
-103 RAEQRRQ
+103 RAEQKRQ
-110 LHRRRVIIAYSLRAL
+110 LHRRRVIIAYTLRTL
-125 TALVLFLVVFNT
+125 IALVLFLVVFNT

-151 SESISEQTVTD
+151 SESVSGQTVTGSSD
-162 SGNDGTISP
+162 EGTVSP
-171 AESNDSG
+171 ADSTDSG
-178 IGLTPTPTDGS
+178 IGTTPTPTDGS

-194 DSGQSG
+194 DSGQS
-200 QSGPTGTP
+200 
-208 TPTATPTPTPAESV
+208 AMTPTPTPTPTESA
-222 TVTPTPTPVVE
+222 VTPTPTPVVE
-233 PGASELEKKFGTWT
+233 PGASALEQKFGTWT
-247 YTNASPMPEGD
+247 YTNGNPIPEGD

-340 KGMQSGTEY
+340 KGMQGGAEY

-355 ALLQDVRLHIIPLM
+355 TILQDVRLHIIPLM

-412 YTSLWKANAL
+412 YTSTWKANAL

-452 PSAHSEKETIALL
+452 PFAHSENETIALL

-502 LAQTVGAVT
+502 LAQVVAATT

-537 VPSITVET
+537 VPSITIET
-545 GTGDCPIGIDQWDA
+545 GTGDCPIGIDQWDG
-559 IWAANWQVLPAVA
+559 IWSRNAQVLPAVA

>member
-1 MGEVRFK
+1 M
-8 YLEELE
+8 
-14 KSEALDALN
+14 
-23 DRKSKKR
+23 
-30 ESNEL
+30 
-35 RDDGSDRERDRVRE
+35 
-49 RAETAADRRRRN
+49 
-61 TVTDQARR
+61 
-69 RRAESERIEE
+69 
-79 LLREE
+79 
-84 ETEEDALYNERRQ
+84 
-97 RRLKAR
+97 
-103 RAEQRRQ
+103 
-110 LHRRRVIIAYSLRAL
+110 IIAYTLRTL
-125 TALVLFLVVFNT
+125 IALVLFLVVFNT

-151 SESISEQTVTD
+151 SESVSGQTVTGSSD
-162 SGNDGTISP
+162 EGTVSP
-171 AESNDSG
+171 ADSTDSG
-178 IGLTPTPTDGS
+178 IGTTPTPTDGS

-194 DSGQSG
+194 DSGQS
-200 QSGPTGTP
+200 
-208 TPTATPTPTPAESV
+208 AMTPTPTPTESA
-222 TVTPTPTPVVE
+222 VTPTPTPVVE
-233 PGASELEKKFGTWT
+233 PGASALEQKFGTWT
-247 YTNASPMPEGD
+247 YTNGNPMPEGD

-263 SVLYTYDMVMRDI
+263 SALYTYDMVMRDI

-340 KGMQSGTEY
+340 KGMQGGAEY

-355 ALLQDVRLHIIPLM
+355 TILQDVRLHIIPLM

-412 YTSLWKANAL
+412 YTSTWKANAL
-422 GVDLNRNYDTLWE
+422 GGDLNRNYDTLWE

-452 PSAHSEKETIALL
+452 PFAHSENETVALL

-502 LAQTVGAVT
+502 LAQVVAATT

-537 VPSITVET
+537 VPSITIET
-545 GTGDCPIGIDQWDA
+545 GTGDCPIGIDQWDG
-559 IWAANWQVLPAVA
+559 IWSRNAQVLPAVA

>member
-30 ESNEL
+30 EST
-35 RDDGSDRERDRVRE
+35 DTAGDYGSDRERARTRE
-49 RAETAADRRRRN
+49 RAESAAERRRRN
-61 TVTDQARR
+61 TAADQTRR
-69 RRAESERIEE
+69 RRTESERIEE

-97 RRLKAR
+97 KRLRAR
-103 RAEQRRQ
+103 RAEQKRQ
-110 LHRRRVIIAYSLRAL
+110 LHRRRVIIAYTLRTL
-125 TALVLFLVVFNT
+125 IALVLFLVVFNT

-151 SESISEQTVTD
+151 SESVSGQTVTGSSD
-162 SGNDGTISP
+162 EGTVSP
-171 AESNDSG
+171 ADSTDSG
-178 IGLTPTPTDGS
+178 IGTTPTPTDGS

-194 DSGQSG
+194 DSGQS
-200 QSGPTGTP
+200 
-208 TPTATPTPTPAESV
+208 AMTPTPTPTESA
-222 TVTPTPTPVVE
+222 VTPTPTPVVE
-233 PGASELEKKFGTWT
+233 PGASALEQKFGTWT
-247 YTNASPMPEGD
+247 YTNGNPMPEGD

-340 KGMQSGTEY
+340 KGMQSGAEY

-355 ALLQDVRLHIIPLM
+355 TILQDVRLHIIPLM

-412 YTSLWKANAL
+412 YTSTWKANAL

-452 PSAHSEKETIALL
+452 PFAHSENETIALL

-502 LAQTVGAVT
+502 LAQVVAATT

-537 VPSITVET
+537 VPSITIET
-545 GTGDCPIGIDQWDA
+545 GTGDCPIGIDQWDG
-559 IWAANWQVLPAVA
+559 IWSRNAQVLPAVA

>member
-30 ESNEL
+30 EST
-35 RDDGSDRERDRVRE
+35 DTAGDYGSDRERARTRE
-49 RAETAADRRRRN
+49 RAESAAERRRRN
-61 TVTDQARR
+61 TAADQTRR
-69 RRAESERIEE
+69 RRTESERIEE

-97 RRLKAR
+97 KRLRAR
-103 RAEQRRQ
+103 RAEQKRQ
-110 LHRRRVIIAYSLRAL
+110 LHRRRVIIAYTLRTL
-125 TALVLFLVVFNT
+125 IALVLFLVVFNT

-151 SESISEQTVTD
+151 SESVSGQTVTGSSD
-162 SGNDGTISP
+162 EGTVSP
-171 AESNDSG
+171 ADSTDSG
-178 IGLTPTPTDGS
+178 IGTTPTPTDGS

-194 DSGQSG
+194 DSGQS
-200 QSGPTGTP
+200 
-208 TPTATPTPTPAESV
+208 AMTPTPTPTPTESA
-222 TVTPTPTPVVE
+222 VTPTPTPVVE
-233 PGASELEKKFGTWT
+233 PGASALEQKFGTWT
-247 YTNASPMPEGD
+247 YTNGNPMPEGD

-340 KGMQSGTEY
+340 KGMQGGAEY

-355 ALLQDVRLHIIPLM
+355 TILQDVRLHIIPLM

-412 YTSLWKANAL
+412 YTSTWKANAL

-452 PSAHSEKETIALL
+452 PFAHSENETVALL
-465 ALEEAVNCSA
+465 ALEEAVNCFA

-502 LAQTVGAVT
+502 LAQVVAATT

-537 VPSITVET
+537 VPSITIET
-545 GTGDCPIGIDQWDA
+545 GTGDCPIGIDQWDG
-559 IWAANWQVLPAVA
+559 IWSRNAQVLPAVA

>member
-1 MGEVRFK
+1 M
-8 YLEELE
+8 E
-14 KSEALDALN
+14 KFHNLITIDNRLQQAYIILGFQI
-23 DRKSKKR
+23 SKF
-30 ESNEL
+30 L
-35 RDDGSDRERDRVRE
+35 
-49 RAETAADRRRRN
+49 THH
-61 TVTDQARR
+61 
-69 RRAESERIEE
+69 
-79 LLREE
+79 
-84 ETEEDALYNERRQ
+84 TEI
-97 RRLKAR
+97 LK
-103 RAEQRRQ
+103 EQF
-110 LHRRRVIIAYSLRAL
+110 LAH
-125 TALVLFLVVFNT
+125 LVL
-137 TRGIVHIVSRGDNP
+137 RGDVRLTEGHQVIN
-151 SESISEQTVTD
+151 ILTGIIHQTT
-162 SGNDGTISP
+162 
-171 AESNDSG
+171 DSG

-200 QSGPTGTP
+200 LTGTP
-208 TPTATPTPTPAESV
+208 TPAPATTTTPTPTESV

-233 PGASELEKKFGTWT
+233 AGASELEKKFGTWT

-263 SVLYTYDMVMRDI
+263 SVLYTYDMVMRDMF
-276 YFLKQRYPDLCEII
+276 FLKQRYPDLCEII

-307 SKTASKDVIIQY
+307 SKTASKNVIIQY

-349 NGIPYS
+349 NGITYS

-380 FDGINSETIRADLN
+380 FDGINNETIRADLN

-435 DAGVG
+435 DASVG

-452 PSAHSEKETIALL
+452 PSAHSEKETVALL

-502 LAQTVGAVT
+502 LALTVGAVT

-537 VPSITVET
+537 VPSITIET

>member
-30 ESNEL
+30 EST
-35 RDDGSDRERDRVRE
+35 DTAGDYGSDRERARTRE
-49 RAETAADRRRRN
+49 RAESAAERRRRN
-61 TVTDQARR
+61 TAADQTRR
-69 RRAESERIEE
+69 RRTESERIEE

-97 RRLKAR
+97 KRLRAR
-103 RAEQRRQ
+103 RAEQKRQ
-110 LHRRRVIIAYSLRAL
+110 LHRRRVIIAYTLRTL
-125 TALVLFLVVFNT
+125 IALVLFLVVFNT

-151 SESISEQTVTD
+151 SESVSGQTVTGSSD
-162 SGNDGTISP
+162 EGTVSP
-171 AESNDSG
+171 ADSTDSG
-178 IGLTPTPTDGS
+178 IGTTPTPTDGS

-194 DSGQSG
+194 DSGQS
-200 QSGPTGTP
+200 
-208 TPTATPTPTPAESV
+208 AMTPTPTPTESA
-222 TVTPTPTPVVE
+222 VTPTPTPVVE
-233 PGASELEKKFGTWT
+233 PGASALEQKFGTWT
-247 YTNASPMPEGD
+247 YTNGNPMPEGD

-263 SVLYTYDMVMRDI
+263 SALYTYDMVMRDI

-340 KGMQSGTEY
+340 KGMQGGAEY

-355 ALLQDVRLHIIPLM
+355 TILQDVRLHIIPLM

-412 YTSLWKANAL
+412 YTSTWKANAL

-452 PSAHSEKETIALL
+452 PFAHSENETVSLL

-502 LAQTVGAVT
+502 LAQVVAATT

-537 VPSITVET
+537 VPSITIET
-545 GTGDCPIGIDQWDA
+545 GTGDCPIGIDQWDG
-559 IWAANWQVLPAVA
+559 IWSRNAQVLPAVA

>member
-30 ESNEL
+30 EST
-35 RDDGSDRERDRVRE
+35 DTAGDYGSDRERARTRE
-49 RAETAADRRRRN
+49 RAESAADRRRRN
-61 TVTDQARR
+61 TAADQTRR
-69 RRAESERIEE
+69 RRTESERIEE

-97 RRLKAR
+97 KRLRAR
-103 RAEQRRQ
+103 RAEQKRQ
-110 LHRRRVIIAYSLRAL
+110 LHRRRVIIAYTLRTL
-125 TALVLFLVVFNT
+125 IALVLFLVVFNT

-151 SESISEQTVTD
+151 SESVSGQTVTGSSD
-162 SGNDGTISP
+162 EGTVSP
-171 AESNDSG
+171 ADSTDSG
-178 IGLTPTPTDGS
+178 IGTTPTPTDGS

-194 DSGQSG
+194 DSGQS
-200 QSGPTGTP
+200 
-208 TPTATPTPTPAESV
+208 AMTPTPTPTESA
-222 TVTPTPTPVVE
+222 VTPTPTPVVE
-233 PGASELEKKFGTWT
+233 PGASALEQKFGTWT
-247 YTNASPMPEGD
+247 YTNGNPMPEGD

-263 SVLYTYDMVMRDI
+263 SALYTYDMVMRDI

-340 KGMQSGTEY
+340 KGMQGGAEY

-355 ALLQDVRLHIIPLM
+355 TILQDVRLHIIPLM

-412 YTSLWKANAL
+412 YTSTWKANAL

-452 PSAHSEKETIALL
+452 PFAHSENETVALL
-465 ALEEAVNCSA
+465 ALEEAVNCFA

-502 LAQTVGAVT
+502 LAQVVAATT

-537 VPSITVET
+537 VPSITIET
-545 GTGDCPIGIDQWDA
+545 GTGDCPIGIDQWDG
-559 IWAANWQVLPAVA
+559 IWSRNAQVLPAVA

>member
-30 ESNEL
+30 EST
-35 RDDGSDRERDRVRE
+35 DTAGDYGSDRERARTRE
-49 RAETAADRRRRN
+49 RAESAAERRRRN
-61 TVTDQARR
+61 TAADQTRR
-69 RRAESERIEE
+69 RRTESERIEE

-97 RRLKAR
+97 KRLRAR
-103 RAEQRRQ
+103 RAEQKRQ
-110 LHRRRVIIAYSLRAL
+110 LHRRRVIIAYTLRTL
-125 TALVLFLVVFNT
+125 IALVLFLVVFNT

-151 SESISEQTVTD
+151 SESVSGQTVTGSSD
-162 SGNDGTISP
+162 EGTVSP
-171 AESNDSG
+171 ADSTDSG
-178 IGLTPTPTDGS
+178 IGTTPTPTDGS

-194 DSGQSG
+194 DSGQS
-200 QSGPTGTP
+200 
-208 TPTATPTPTPAESV
+208 AMTPTPTPTESA
-222 TVTPTPTPVVE
+222 VTPTPTPVVE
-233 PGASELEKKFGTWT
+233 PGASALEQKFGTWT
-247 YTNASPMPEGD
+247 YTNGNPMPEGD

-263 SVLYTYDMVMRDI
+263 SALYTYDMVMRDI

-290 KLGTTADG
+290 KLRTTADG

-340 KGMQSGTEY
+340 KGMQGGAEY

-355 ALLQDVRLHIIPLM
+355 TILQDVRLHIIPLM

-412 YTSLWKANAL
+412 YTSTWKANAL

-452 PSAHSEKETIALL
+452 PFAHSENETVALL
-465 ALEEAVNCSA
+465 ALEEAVNCFA

-502 LAQTVGAVT
+502 LAQVVAATT

-537 VPSITVET
+537 VPSITIET
-545 GTGDCPIGIDQWDA
+545 GTGDCPIRIDQWDG
-559 IWAANWQVLPAVA
+559 IWSRNAQVLPAVA

>member
-30 ESNEL
+30 EST
-35 RDDGSDRERDRVRE
+35 DTAGDYGSDRERARTRE
-49 RAETAADRRRRN
+49 RAESAADRRRRN
-61 TVTDQARR
+61 MAADQTRR
-69 RRAESERIEE
+69 RRTESERIEE

-97 RRLKAR
+97 KRLRAR
-103 RAEQRRQ
+103 RAEQKRQ
-110 LHRRRVIIAYSLRAL
+110 LHRRRVIIAYTLRTL
-125 TALVLFLVVFNT
+125 IALVLFLVVFNT

-151 SESISEQTVTD
+151 SESVSGQTVTGSSD
-162 SGNDGTISP
+162 EGTVSP
-171 AESNDSG
+171 ADSTDSG
-178 IGLTPTPTDGS
+178 IGTTPTPTDGS

-194 DSGQSG
+194 DSGQS
-200 QSGPTGTP
+200 
-208 TPTATPTPTPAESV
+208 AMTPTPTPTESA
-222 TVTPTPTPVVE
+222 VTPTPTPVVE
-233 PGASELEKKFGTWT
+233 PGASALEQKFGTWT
-247 YTNASPMPEGD
+247 YTNGNPMPEGD

-263 SVLYTYDMVMRDI
+263 SALYTYDMVMRDI

-340 KGMQSGTEY
+340 KGMQGGAEY

-355 ALLQDVRLHIIPLM
+355 TILQDVRLHIIPLM

-412 YTSLWKANAL
+412 YTSTWKANAL

-452 PSAHSEKETIALL
+452 PFAHSENETVALL

-502 LAQTVGAVT
+502 LAQVVAATT

-526 GCSDYFIRELG
+526 GCSDHFIRELG
-537 VPSITVET
+537 VPSITIET
-545 GTGDCPIGIDQWDA
+545 GTGDCPIGIDQWDG
-559 IWAANWQVLPAVA
+559 IWSRNAQVLPAVA

>member
-23 DRKSKKR
+23 DRNSKKR
-30 ESNEL
+30 EST
-35 RDDGSDRERDRVRE
+35 DTAGDYGSDRERARTRE
-49 RAETAADRRRRN
+49 RAESAAERRRRN
-61 TVTDQARR
+61 TAADQTRR
-69 RRAESERIEE
+69 RRTESERIEE

-97 RRLKAR
+97 KRLRAR
-103 RAEQRRQ
+103 RAEQKRQ
-110 LHRRRVIIAYSLRAL
+110 LHRRRVIIAYTLRTL
-125 TALVLFLVVFNT
+125 IALVLFLVVFNT

-151 SESISEQTVTD
+151 SESVSGQTVTGSSD
-162 SGNDGTISP
+162 EGTVSP
-171 AESNDSG
+171 ADSTDSG
-178 IGLTPTPTDGS
+178 IGTTPTPTDGS

-194 DSGQSG
+194 DSGQS
-200 QSGPTGTP
+200 
-208 TPTATPTPTPAESV
+208 AMTPTPTPTPTESA
-222 TVTPTPTPVVE
+222 VTPTPTPVVE
-233 PGASELEKKFGTWT
+233 PGASALEQKFGTWT
-247 YTNASPMPEGD
+247 YTNGNPMPEGD

-340 KGMQSGTEY
+340 KGMQSGAEY

-355 ALLQDVRLHIIPLM
+355 TILQDVRLHIIPLM

-412 YTSLWKANAL
+412 YTSTWKANAL

-452 PSAHSEKETIALL
+452 PFAHSENETIALL

-502 LAQTVGAVT
+502 LAQVVAATT

-537 VPSITVET
+537 VPSITIET
-545 GTGDCPIGIDQWDA
+545 GTGDCPIGIDQWDG
-559 IWAANWQVLPAVA
+559 IWSRNAQVLPAVA

>member
-30 ESNEL
+30 EST
-35 RDDGSDRERDRVRE
+35 DTAGDYGSDRERARTRE
-49 RAETAADRRRRN
+49 RAESAAERRRRN
-61 TVTDQARR
+61 TAADQTRR
-69 RRAESERIEE
+69 RRTESERIEE

-97 RRLKAR
+97 KRLRAR
-103 RAEQRRQ
+103 RAEQKRQ
-110 LHRRRVIIAYSLRAL
+110 LHRRRVIIAYTLRTL
-125 TALVLFLVVFNT
+125 IALVLFLVVFNT

-151 SESISEQTVTD
+151 SESVSGQTVTGSSD
-162 SGNDGTISP
+162 EGTVSP
-171 AESNDSG
+171 ADSTDSG
-178 IGLTPTPTDGS
+178 IGTTPTPTDGS

-194 DSGQSG
+194 DSGQS
-200 QSGPTGTP
+200 
-208 TPTATPTPTPAESV
+208 AMTPTPTPTPTESA
-222 TVTPTPTPVVE
+222 VTPTPTPVVE
-233 PGASELEKKFGTWT
+233 PGASALEQKFGTWT
-247 YTNASPMPEGD
+247 YTNGNPIPEGD

-263 SVLYTYDMVMRDI
+263 SALYTYDMVMRDI

-340 KGMQSGTEY
+340 KGMQGGAEY

-355 ALLQDVRLHIIPLM
+355 TILQDVRLHIIPLM

-412 YTSLWKANAL
+412 YTSIWKANAL

-452 PSAHSEKETIALL
+452 PFAHSENETVALL

-502 LAQTVGAVT
+502 LAQVVAATT

-537 VPSITVET
+537 VPSITIET
-545 GTGDCPIGIDQWDA
+545 GTGDCPIGIDQWDG
-559 IWAANWQVLPAVA
+559 IWSRNAQVLPAVA

>member
-30 ESNEL
+30 ESTEPG
-35 RDDGSDRERDRVRE
+35 DIGSDRERE
-49 RAETAADRRRRN
+49 RTRETADAAERRRRSAAA
-61 TVTDQARR
+61 DQTRR

-97 RRLKAR
+97 KRLRAR
-103 RAEQRRQ
+103 RAEQKRQ
-110 LHRRRVIIAYSLRAL
+110 LHRRRVIIAYTLRTL
-125 TALVLFLVVFNT
+125 IALVLFLVVFNT

-151 SESISEQTVTD
+151 AESTSSQTVTD
-162 SGNDGTISP
+162 SSGGKSTASADST
-171 AESNDSG
+171 DSG
-178 IGLTPTPTDGS
+178 IGVTPTPTDGS
-189 GTTWS
+189 GTTQS
-194 DSGQSG
+194 DSGQS
-200 QSGPTGTP
+200 
-208 TPTATPTPTPAESV
+208 ALTPTPTPTDSV
-222 TVTPTPTPVVE
+222 TVSPTPTPQV
-233 PGASELEKKFGTWT
+233 PAGASALEQKFGTWT
-247 YTNASPMPEGD
+247 YTNGSPMPEGD

-263 SVLYTYDMVMRDI
+263 SVLYTYDMVIRDI
-276 YFLKQRYPDLCEII
+276 YFLKQRYPESCEVIRI
-290 KLGTTADG
+290 GTTADG
-298 RDIIDVAVG
+298 RDILDIAVG
-307 SKTASKDVIIQY
+307 SRTATKDVIVQY

-340 KGMQSGTEY
+340 KGMQNGAEY
-349 NGIPYS
+349 NGIQYS
-355 ALLQDVRLHIIPLM
+355 AILQDVRLHIIPLM

-380 FDGINSETIRADLN
+380 FDGINNETIRANLN
-394 KIWATDN
+394 SIWASDN
-401 EAGRGDVNLAA
+401 ELGRGDVNLAA
-412 YTSLWKANAL
+412 YTALWKANAL

-435 DAGVG
+435 DADVG

-452 PSAHSEKETIALL
+452 PSAHSENETVALL

-492 EGDLYAKDEQ
+492 EGDLFARDEQ
-502 LAQTVGAVT
+502 LAQVVASVT

-537 VPSITVET
+537 VPSITIET
-545 GTGDCPIGIDQWDA
+545 GTGDCPIGIDQWDR
-559 IWAANWQVLPAVA
+559 IWGANWQVLPAVA
-572 ELFTRI
+572 ELFTRL

>member
-30 ESNEL
+30 EST
-35 RDDGSDRERDRVRE
+35 DTAGDYGSDRERARTRE
-49 RAETAADRRRRN
+49 RAESAADRRRRN
-61 TVTDQARR
+61 MAADQTRR
-69 RRAESERIEE
+69 RRTESERIEE

-97 RRLKAR
+97 KRLRAR
-103 RAEQRRQ
+103 RAEQKRQ
-110 LHRRRVIIAYSLRAL
+110 LHRRRVIIAYTLRTL
-125 TALVLFLVVFNT
+125 IALVLFLVVFNT

-151 SESISEQTVTD
+151 SESVSGQTVTGSSD
-162 SGNDGTISP
+162 EGTVSP
-171 AESNDSG
+171 ADSTDSG
-178 IGLTPTPTDGS
+178 IGTTPTPTDGS

-194 DSGQSG
+194 DSGQS
-200 QSGPTGTP
+200 
-208 TPTATPTPTPAESV
+208 AMTPTPTPTESA
-222 TVTPTPTPVVE
+222 VTPTPTPVVE
-233 PGASELEKKFGTWT
+233 PGASALEQKFGTWT
-247 YTNASPMPEGD
+247 YTNGNPMPEGD

-263 SVLYTYDMVMRDI
+263 SALYTYDMVMRDI

-340 KGMQSGTEY
+340 KGMQGGAEY

-355 ALLQDVRLHIIPLM
+355 TILQDVRLHIIPLM

-412 YTSLWKANAL
+412 YTSTWKANAL

-452 PSAHSEKETIALL
+452 PFAHSENETVALL

-502 LAQTVGAVT
+502 LAQVVAATT

-537 VPSITVET
+537 VPSITIET
-545 GTGDCPIGIDQWDA
+545 GTGDCPIGIDQWDG
-559 IWAANWQVLPAVA
+559 IWSRNAQVLPAVA